1 MSDLK
6 PCPFCGGKVEFDQ
19 YVGYSLD
26 SSFDAIVCECGVY
39 MRQFKESDRE
49 MIEKWNTRTA
59 DQQLTTLRQKNS
71 ELVELVEQSF
81 IEGCKTG
88 YSNGL
93 NDGQSWSNWK
103 TTNEPSAEWE
113 CSDSK
118 QLLSKIKGE
127 KDANRN

>member
-1 MSDLK
+1 MSEVALK
-6 PCPFCGGKVEFDQ
+6 VKYNDDSEFDC
-19 YVGYSLD
+19 VRRIASKLGLS
-26 SSFDAIVCECGVY
+26 
-39 MRQFKESDRE
+39 MPESDYDSISLTQLRR
-49 MIEKWNTRTA
+49 IERAINA
-59 DQQLTTLRQKNS
+59 SFCDMSELNTLRQQNADF
-71 ELVELVEQSF
+71 VELVEQSF